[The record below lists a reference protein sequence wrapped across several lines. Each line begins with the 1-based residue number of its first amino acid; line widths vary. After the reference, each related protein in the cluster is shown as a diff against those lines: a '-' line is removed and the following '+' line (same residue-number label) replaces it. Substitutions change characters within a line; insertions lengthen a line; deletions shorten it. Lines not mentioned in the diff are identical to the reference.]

1 MTGTWINVGAV
12 LAGSTI
18 GLLLGARFSD
28 HLKETVMQGIGVV
41 TLLIGL
47 KMAFTTQN
55 VLIVLGSIL
64 LGGLVGT
71 WWRLDERLNR
81 FGLWVEHRLTD
92 VASGKSRDQQEE
104 GLEDRRKP
112 GQSGTGRF
120 AQGFITTSLLFC
132 IGPMTFLGAIQD
144 GLSGDYQLLAIK
156 SVLDG
161 FSAIAF
167 AASLGAGVML
177 STLTV
182 LVIQGSLTMMSSL
195 FQTLLTDA
203 VIAELTATGGVL
215 VLMIGL
221 GLLHL
226 VSIRVANFLP
236 ALLFAPLLLWVAD
249 QLTKLM

>member
-47 KMAFTTQN
+47 KMALTTHN

-71 WWRLDERLNR
+71 WWHLDERLNR
-81 FGLWVEHRLTD
+81 FGLWVEHRLTG
-92 VASGKSRDQQEE
+92 VAPGKSHDQQEVD
-104 GLEDRRKP
+104 LEDRRKA

-221 GLLHL
+221 GLLRL

-236 ALLFAPLLLWVAD
+236 ALFIAPLLLWVAD
-249 QLTKLM
+249 QLARLM

>member
-1 MTGTWINVGAV
+1 
-12 LAGSTI
+12 
-18 GLLLGARFSD
+18 
-28 HLKETVMQGIGVV
+28 
-41 TLLIGL
+41 
-47 KMAFTTQN
+47 
-55 VLIVLGSIL
+55 
-64 LGGLVGT
+64 
-71 WWRLDERLNR
+71 
-81 FGLWVEHRLTD
+81 VEHRLTD

-195 FQTLLTDA
+195 FQ
-203 VIAELTATGGVL
+203 
-215 VLMIGL
+215 
-221 GLLHL
+221 
-226 VSIRVANFLP
+226 
-236 ALLFAPLLLWVAD
+236 
-249 QLTKLM
+249 